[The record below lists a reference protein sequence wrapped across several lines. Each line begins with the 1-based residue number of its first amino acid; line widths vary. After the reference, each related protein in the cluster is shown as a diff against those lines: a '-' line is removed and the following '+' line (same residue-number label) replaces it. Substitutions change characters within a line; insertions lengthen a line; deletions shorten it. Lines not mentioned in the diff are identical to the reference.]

1 MNCHRIHFSV
11 AIEREA
17 VVDEISV
24 SSQSMFA
31 ELLQRCLD
39 GEFDDAFQE
48 HGSFVRRRRAS
59 RYYWYY
65 RWDGNG
71 GKHER
76 YVGPVTDKS
85 ITDRVNRFAD
95 IKSDYRQRREMVR
108 ALLATRLPAPDAM
121 AGSVVEAM
129 WKAGFFRLRG
139 VLVGSLAY
147 QCYAGALGI
156 RLTAASVRTDDAD
169 FAQFWGISES
179 IGESMRHPLV
189 VLMAIDPTFREIP
202 DINDP
207 FVTSRYATKTG
218 YKVEFLTPNRGSDEH
233 QGHPAR
239 MKALSGAGAQPLRH
253 LEFLIHEPERSV
265 MLFGGGIPVTI
276 PRAERYAVHKII
288 VAVERKDQI
297 KAQKD
302 ILQAGTLIM
311 ATGKRRPL
319 ELGEAW
325 LEAWGVGPRWR
336 EKLDA
341 GLQRLSEEQRAELKR
356 VIELAEGAAVRRAA
370 RKPLG
375 KARRR

>member
-1 MNCHRIHFSV
+1 
-11 AIEREA
+11 
-17 VVDEISV
+17 VDEISV

-39 GEFDDAFQE
+39 GEFDDTFQE
-48 HGSFVRRRRAS
+48 QGSFVRRRRDA

-65 RWDGNG
+65 RWDAG
-71 GKHER
+71 GAKHER

-108 ALLATRLPAPDAM
+108 ALIATRLPAPDAM
-121 AGSVVEAM
+121 AGSVVEAL

-147 QCYAGALGI
+147 QCYAGALGV

-169 FAQFWGISES
+169 FAQFWGISQN
-179 IGESMRHPLV
+179 IGESMEHPLK
-189 VLMAIDPTFREIP
+189 VLQAIDPSFKEVP
-202 DINDP
+202 DVNDP
-207 FVTSRYATKTG
+207 FVTSRYRTKSG
-218 YKVEFLTPNRGSDEH
+218 YKVEFLTPNRGSNDH
-233 QGHPAR
+233 RGQPAK
-239 MKALSGAGAQPLRH
+239 MKALAGAGAQPLRH
-253 LEFLIHEPERSV
+253 LEFLIHQPERSV

-288 VAVERKDQI
+288 VAVERQDQV

-302 ILQAGTLIM
+302 IVQAGTLIM
-311 ATGKRRPL
+311 ATAKRRPL

-325 LEAWGVGPRWR
+325 LEAWNVGPRWR
-336 EKLDA
+336 EKLDK
-341 GLQRLSEEQRAELKR
+341 GVQRLAEAER
-356 VIELAEGAAVRRAA
+356 IELMRAVQIAEGAQQRRARRTHRGNEGGRPKAA
-370 RKPLG
+370 RAK
-375 KARRR
+375 